1 MRELLKQAMER
12 LRPAYRV
19 VFLLRAVEQLS
30 TSETANVLQISASA
44 VKARMR
50 RARSELKEWLEEAR
64 STRLDNTC
72 SRSYEDAARQWLI

>member
-1 MRELLKQAMER
+1 
-12 LRPAYRV
+12 
-19 VFLLRAVEQLS
+19 
-30 TSETANVLQISASA
+30 
-44 VKARMR
+44 MR